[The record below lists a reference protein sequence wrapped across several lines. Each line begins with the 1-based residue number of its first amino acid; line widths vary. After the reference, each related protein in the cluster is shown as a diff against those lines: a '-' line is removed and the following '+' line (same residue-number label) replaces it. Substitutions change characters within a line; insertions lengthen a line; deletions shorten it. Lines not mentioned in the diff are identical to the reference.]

1 MIGVTEARN
10 LIKINSGIIEPKS
23 MPIEKASGLTL
34 AENVF
39 AKTDIPSFPQSSMDG
54 YAISYSGWKRFQ
66 QLSISGIIAA
76 GSQEQFMLSPEQA
89 IRIFTGAAVPE
100 GADTIV
106 MQEKTRVI
114 GDNLFI
120 DDHLLEMGA
129 NLRPRGA
136 EIISGAL
143 ALPKGTKLSPAA
155 IGFLTGIGIANVIV
169 YPRPGISII
178 VTGNELQQPGHPIE
192 YGQVFE
198 SNSYTLRAALENIHI
213 RNIKIHHAKDSLD
226 ILTNILNTS
235 IIESDI
241 VLITGGIS
249 VGDYD
254 FALAATENCG
264 VENIFHKIK
273 QKPGKPLYFGKK
285 NRTLI
290 YGLPGNPSSVL
301 TCFYEY
307 VMLTLEEMTMSDIT
321 LNKIYAPISRN
332 IKKPFGLTHF
342 LKGKYDGETVSPLDA
357 QESFRLSS
365 FARANCLIVLQEE
378 KTEFAKGEKVEV
390 HLLPV

>member
-10 LIKINSGIIEPKS
+10 LIKINSGILEPKS
-23 MPIEKASGLTL
+23 MPIEKASGLIL

-54 YAISYSGWKRFQ
+54 YAISYSGWKKFQ
-66 QLSISGIIAA
+66 QLSISGMMAA
-76 GSQEQFMLSPEQA
+76 GSQEQFMLSPDQA
-89 IRIFTGAAVPE
+89 IRIFTGAAVPD
-100 GADTIV
+100 GADTVV

-114 GDNLFI
+114 DDNLFI
-120 DDHLLEMGA
+120 DDHLLEVGA
-129 NLRPRGA
+129 NLRPKGA

-155 IGFLTGIGIANVIV
+155 IGFLTGIGIDHVFV
-169 YPRPGISII
+169 YPRPTISII
-178 VTGNELQQPGHPIE
+178 VTGNELQQPGHQIE

-198 SNSYTLRAALENIHI
+198 SNSYTLRAALENLHI
-213 RNIKIHHAKDSLD
+213 RNINIHYAKDSLD
-226 ILTNILNTS
+226 ILTNILNS
-235 IIESDI
+235 AINESDI

-254 FALAATENCG
+254 FVLAATENCA
-264 VENIFHKIK
+264 VENIFHKIR

-285 NRTLI
+285 DRTLI
-290 YGLPGNPSSVL
+290 FGLPGNPSSVL

-307 VMLTLEEMTMSDIT
+307 VVLSLEEMIMIDAT
-321 LNKIYAPISRN
+321 LKTINTPISGN
-332 IKKPFGLTHF
+332 IKKPMGLTQF
-342 LKGKYDGETVSPLDA
+342 LKGNYNGENVSPLDA

-365 FARANCLIVLQEE
+365 FARANCLIVLEEE
-378 KTEFAKGEKVEV
+378 KTEYTKGEIVEV